1 MWNCLSSQADIQEL
15 LRTGRHAE
23 AERQLR
29 EICAGPGADAESW
42 FFLGAIS
49 GARKDAARAEECF
62 RKALELKPDF
72 LQARFNLAIALRDQD
87 RLDAARAEL
96 EAVITSQPGHAE
108 ACNALGYVYVR
119 LERQD
124 DAERLFRAALARNPA
139 HLDALTNL
147 GNILSSRKRWAE
159 AVALYSRAL
168 DIAPAHSDAAINLG
182 GAFAMQGRVE
192 EAIIAYRQAIAANP
206 ANATAHVQLG
216 IALKRLGKMQ
226 GAELAFREA
235 LRISPDHAEAQYFLA
250 TLGVDT
256 GPQTAPAE
264 YVTRLFDD
272 YAETFDAELVEKL
285 QYRTP
290 EALLGAVQTALVGR
304 CNLDVLDLGCGT
316 GLCGP
321 LFKPLART
329 LAGVDLS
336 PKMIAKAR
344 TRGVYDELEVGEV
357 TAALLRREAALD
369 LAIAADV
376 FVYIGELMPV
386 FETAAKALRPGGLF
400 AFSVEAATAEEG
412 EGYALRSTGRYAH
425 AQTYLAGLMQRFGFE
440 PVLCERLCIRMD
452 SGQPITGAIHVL
464 RRSIDSSASG

>member
-1 MWNCLSSQADIQEL
+1 MRISLSRKSEIQEL
-15 LRTGRHAE
+15 LRAGRHVE
-23 AERQLR
+23 AEQQLR
-29 EICAGPGADAESW
+29 AVCAGPEADAESW
-42 FFLGAIS
+42 FFLGALS
-49 GARKDAARAEECF
+49 GARKDAAGAENFF
-62 RKALELKPDF
+62 RKALALNPDF
-72 LQARFNLAIALRDQD
+72 LQARFNLGIALRDQD
-87 RLDAARAEL
+87 RLDDARAEL
-96 EAVITSQPGHAE
+96 EAVVASQPGHAE

-139 HLDALTNL
+139 YLDALTNL
-147 GNILSSRKRWAE
+147 GNVLSSRKRWAE
-159 AVALYSRAL
+159 AVALYRRAL

-192 EAIIAYRQAIAANP
+192 EAITAYRQAIAANP
-206 ANATAHVQLG
+206 ANAAAYVQLG
-216 IALKRLGKMQ
+216 IAFKRLGKTQ
-226 GAELAFREA
+226 EAELAFREA

-250 TLGVDT
+250 TLGGDVD
-256 GPQTAPAE
+256 PETAPTE

-290 EALLGAVQTALVGR
+290 EALLGAVQAALAER
-304 CNLDVLDLGCGT
+304 RDLDVLDLGCGT

-321 LFKPLART
+321 LFKPLSRT

-344 TRGVYDELEVGEV
+344 IRDVYDELEVGEV

-386 FETAAKALRPGGLF
+386 FAAAAKALRPRGLF
-400 AFSVEAATAEEG
+400 AFSVEVAKAEEG

-425 AQTYLAGLMQRFGFE
+425 AKAYLAGLMHRCGFA
-440 PVLCERLCIRMD
+440 PVSCEELCIRMD
-452 SGQPITGAIHVL
+452 NGQPITGAIHIL
-464 RRSIDSSASG
+464 RHSA